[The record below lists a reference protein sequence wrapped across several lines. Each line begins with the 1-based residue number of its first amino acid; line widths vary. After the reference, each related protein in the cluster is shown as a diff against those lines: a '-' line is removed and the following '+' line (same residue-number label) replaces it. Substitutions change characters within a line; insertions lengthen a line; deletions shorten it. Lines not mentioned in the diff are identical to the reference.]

1 MGASV
6 RSGQLP
12 LAERMRPGRL
22 QDLAGNPRARAE
34 LLSWADGWSR
44 PGPPPVRRAAILSG
58 PPGVGKTSAALA
70 LAADRGWGVVEMNAS
85 DARNADAIERVAGR
99 TASLRTIS
107 DGPFDPVHQRTLI
120 VLDEA
125 DCLTGRLGEPARKAP
140 SPIGWREYL
149 RGRYGTVDA
158 LNTTWGLG
166 RAGGPPAFD
175 AWEGVPRVPGN
186 HRWTAL
192 PPAQRDL
199 ADWRG
204 SSRKIDLS
212 DRGGIGVISELVRTT
227 RQPLLLIVNDEREL
241 TRHSAALRTGVAR
254 IRFYPIS
261 DSDVKICISRV
272 ARREGLAIEGAAI
285 ESIVRRAHGDLRA
298 ALNDLDAI
306 SPLPPGPAQLSV
318 LGNRDLGADLAFV
331 TEEALTQ
338 ARFYRSTEVRDR
350 ADATPEDL
358 FPWIEENL
366 PRFSID
372 AAHRAA
378 AYAPLVR
385 ADLYLNRARRWRNYG
400 LWSYASELM
409 TGGVGVRVRDR
420 PGTSTQPARFPE
432 FLGEMGR
439 SRGARA
445 LRDSI
450 AGKYGHAFHIS
461 REKVREVGLPF
472 LENLLRPAPGGPVG
486 APVRNRQ
493 RALVR
498 DLGMTPEEVAY
509 LRHAEAESRTVEELL
524 SPDEEELAPG
534 AGPGRS
540 TKGSSD
546 PVARR
551 ESQRSLG
558 DYAG

>member
-1 MGASV
+1 MGESG
-6 RSGQLP
+6 RSAGLP
-12 LAERMRPGRL
+12 LSERMRPVHL
-22 QDLAGNPRARAE
+22 DDLAGNPRARAE
-34 LLSWADGWSR
+34 LRSWAEGWTR
-44 PGPPPVRRAAILSG
+44 AGPPPARRAAILSG

-70 LAADRGWGVVEMNAS
+70 LAADLRWGVVEMNAS
-85 DARNADAIERVAGR
+85 DARNADAIQKVAGR
-99 TASLRTIS
+99 AAGLRTLS
-107 DGPFDPVHQRTLI
+107 EGPFDPVHQRTLI

-125 DCLTGRLGEPARKAP
+125 DCLTGRLGEQARKAP

-149 RGRYGTVDA
+149 LGRYGTVDA
-158 LNTTWGLG
+158 LNVTWGLG
-166 RAGGPPAFD
+166 RAGAPAPFEG
-175 AWEGVPRVPGN
+175 WEAVPRVPGN

-192 PPAQRDL
+192 APAQRDL

-204 SSRKIDLS
+204 SSRKVDLS
-212 DRGGIGVISELVRTT
+212 DRGGIGVIAELVRTT

-254 IRFYPIS
+254 IRFYPIP
-261 DSDVKICISRV
+261 DVDVRTCISRI
-272 ARREGLAIEGAAI
+272 ARREGLAIDGRAI
-285 ESIVRRAHGDLRA
+285 ESIVHRAHGDLRA
-298 ALNDLDAI
+298 ALNDVDAV
-306 SPLPPGPAQLSV
+306 SPLPPGPAQMNV
-318 LGNRDLGADLAFV
+318 LGNRDVGADLAFV

-366 PRFSID
+366 PRFSVD

-378 AYAPLVR
+378 AYVPLAH

-420 PGTSTQPARFPE
+420 PGTSAGPAHFPE

-445 LRDSI
+445 LRESI
-450 AGKYGHAFHIS
+450 AAKYGGAFHLS

-472 LENLLRPAPGGPVG
+472 LEDFFRPAPTGPAG
-486 APVRNRQ
+486 ASQRNTQ
-493 RALVR
+493 RSVVR
-498 DLGMTPEEVAY
+498 DLELTPEEIAF
-509 LRHAEAESRTVEELL
+509 LRRVEPESRAVEELL
-524 SPDEEELAPG
+524 KPDEDEPRAKSGPARPATTSPAP
-534 AGPGRS
+534 P
-540 TKGSSD
+540 
-546 PVARR
+546 ARR
-551 ESQRSLG
+551 DSQRSLG
-558 DYAG
+558 DF

>member
-1 MGASV
+1 MVESGRSASA
-6 RSGQLP
+6 RLP
-12 LAERMRPGRL
+12 LSERMRPIRL
-22 QDLAGNPRARAE
+22 DDLAGNPRARAE
-34 LLSWADGWSR
+34 LRNWAEGWTR
-44 PGPPPVRRAAILSG
+44 PGPPPTRRAAILSG

-70 LAADRGWGVVEMNAS
+70 LAADLRWGVVEMNAS
-85 DARNADAIERVAGR
+85 DARNADAIQKVAGR
-99 TASLRTIS
+99 AAGLRTLS
-107 DGPFDPVHQRTLI
+107 EGPFDPVHQRTLI

-140 SPIGWREYL
+140 ASIGWREYL

-158 LNTTWGLG
+158 LNVTWGLG
-166 RAGGPPAFD
+166 KAGAPPAFD
-175 AWEGVPRVPGN
+175 GWEAVPRVPGS

-192 PPAQRDL
+192 ALAQRDL

-204 SSRKIDLS
+204 SSRKVDLS
-212 DRGGIGVISELVRTT
+212 DRGGIGAITELVRTT

-241 TRHSAALRTGVAR
+241 TRHSGALRTGVAR

-261 DSDVKICISRV
+261 EVDVRTCITRI
-272 ARREGLAIEGAAI
+272 ARREGLAIEGRAI
-285 ESIVRRAHGDLRA
+285 ESIVHRAHGDLRA
-298 ALNDLDAI
+298 ALNDVDAI
-306 SPLPPGPAQLSV
+306 SPLPPGPAQMSV
-318 LGNRDLGADLAFV
+318 LGNRDLGSDLAFV

-350 ADATPEDL
+350 VDATPEDL

-378 AYAPLVR
+378 AYVPLAH

-409 TGGVGVRVRDR
+409 TGGVGIRVRDR
-420 PGTSTQPARFPE
+420 PGTSTGPARFPE

-445 LRDSI
+445 LRESI
-450 AGKYGHAFHIS
+450 AGKYGGAFHLS

-472 LENLLRPAPGGPVG
+472 LEDFLRPASSGPTG
-486 APVRNRQ
+486 AALRNTQ
-493 RALVR
+493 RSLVR
-498 DLGMTPEEVAY
+498 DLELTPEEIAY
-509 LRHAEAESRTVEELL
+509 VRRVEPESRAVEELL
-524 SPDEEELAPG
+524 APDEEVPRAAAAP
-534 AGPGRS
+534 ARPS
-540 TKGSSD
+540 AASAAS
-546 PVARR
+546 VARR
-551 ESQRSLG
+551 DAQRSLG
-558 DYAG
+558 DF